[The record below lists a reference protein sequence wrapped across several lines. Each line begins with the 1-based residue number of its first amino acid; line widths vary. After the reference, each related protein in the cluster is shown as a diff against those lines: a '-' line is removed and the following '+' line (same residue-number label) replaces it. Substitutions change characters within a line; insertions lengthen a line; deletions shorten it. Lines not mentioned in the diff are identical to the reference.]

1 MARVRCAIYTRKSS
15 EDGLEQDFNSL
26 DAQREACAAFIASQ
40 KAEGWVLLPD
50 RYDDGGLSGG
60 TLERPAL
67 KRLMRDLEAGKV
79 DQIVVYKIDRLTRSL
94 ADFAKLVERLD
105 AAGASFVSVTQSFN
119 TATSMGRLTLNVLLS
134 FAQFEREVTAERI
147 RDKIAASKRRGL
159 WMGGLVPFG
168 YDADGRTLKIR
179 EDEAAVVRQLFEL
192 YRRLGTVRAVHAEAL
207 RLGFRSRVRV
217 LASGRT
223 VGGGSFSRGHI
234 HQMLSNPLYAGRI
247 RHKRVVHDGQHPAI
261 IAPDLWEA
269 VQAGL
274 AENAARERG
283 TGNSG
288 ERSPFAGKLFDETGD
303 RLTPSHA
310 NKRGVRHRYY
320 VSHRLVQPGATS
332 DASGWRLPAR
342 ALEQAI
348 VQVLV
353 AKFRDPV
360 FPASIAAD
368 LSAGEIVRLRDALAG
383 LADQLAGG
391 EAGAVDRAAVL
402 VQRATI
408 APDTL
413 TVALDAPALSSA
425 LGLAADRLQPEQLHL
440 TYPVRLRRRGVE
452 ARLVL
457 GEPARELDHALIRNV
472 ARANAWMAAIQEG
485 RSFEEIAADA
495 GTSKRRVQQ
504 MIHLAFLAPDL
515 VGEILRGAQPPGL
528 TSDWLKTHD
537 LPPCWGAQRRLIG
550 AVG

>member
-40 KAEGWVLLPD
+40 KAEGWVLLPEH
-50 RYDDGGLSGG
+50 YDDGGLSGG

-67 KRLMRDLEAGKV
+67 MRLMRDLEAGKL

-94 ADFAKLVERLD
+94 ANFARLVERLD
-105 AAGASFVSVTQSFN
+105 AAGAAFVSVTQSFN

-207 RLGFRSRVRV
+207 RLGLRSRVRV

-247 RHKRVVHDGQHPAI
+247 RHKRLVHDGQHPAI
-261 IAPDLWEA
+261 IAPDVWEA

-274 AENAARERG
+274 AGNAARERG
-283 TGNSG
+283 MGNAG
-288 ERSPFAGKLFDETGD
+288 ERSPFAGKIFDETGD
-303 RLTPSHA
+303 RLTPTHA
-310 NKRGVRHRYY
+310 SKRGVRHRYY
-320 VSHRLVQPGATS
+320 VSHRLVQPGGAS
-332 DASGWRLPAR
+332 DATGWRLPAR

-353 AKFRDPV
+353 TKFRDPV
-360 FPASIAAD
+360 FPATIGAD
-368 LSAGEIVRLRDALAG
+368 LSTGEIIHIRDALAD

-391 EAGAVDRAAVL
+391 EAGTLDRAAVL
-402 VQRATI
+402 VQRAVI
-408 APDTL
+408 AAGTL
-413 TVALDAPALSSA
+413 TVTIEAPALASA
-425 LGLAADRLQPEQLHL
+425 VDLAAECLQPEVLHL
-440 TYPVRLRRRGVE
+440 THPVELRRRGVE

-457 GEPARELDHALIRNV
+457 AEPAPELDHILIRNV
-472 ARANAWMAAIQEG
+472 AKANEWIAAIHEG
-485 RSFEEIAADA
+485 RSFEEIAASAD
-495 GTSKRRVQQ
+495 TSKRRIQH
-504 MIHLAFLAPDL
+504 MIHLAFLAPSL

-528 TSDWLKTHD
+528 TSDWLKPHD
-537 LPPCWGAQRRLIG
+537 LPPCWKQQERLLMG
-550 AVG
+550 